1 NIDGTNNT
9 QLTRSPYMD
18 AYPTWSPDGKK
29 IAFESDRAGS
39 FDIWQLSLDDLVIV
53 DVDFGKCVVPGSTG
67 KAILAFRSKDIHDT
81 LMVEKV
87 WLHFDWESEEKYA
100 ERSSPPTPKTDDL
113 THITVEFS
121 VPERVELGYHF
132 YDVKIQYT
140 VDDQA
145 EWHGKIYEHTARD
158 LKVGTIQEYDC
169 HTLYVQLGSELDQL
183 YRGAIS
189 RSIALGV
196 TTSEVTVPLKGYFD
210 YLLTRNG
217 EKFQEANE
225 EYFKAKELYLSEDYD
240 AALPHFQKAR
250 TILGEPM
257 SEPLTE
263 TARSNFP
270 VSVAILS
277 VAAALTILLVVKSK
291 KRLAAK

>member
-1 NIDGTNNT
+1 TPDGRKIVYWSLASGNPDIWMINSDGTDNT

-29 IAFESDRAGS
+29 IAFESDRAGT
-39 FDIWQLSLDDLVIV
+39 FDIWRLSLDDPISV

-67 KAILAFRSKDIHDT
+67 KASLTIRSRDIHGM

-87 WLHFDWESEEKYA
+87 WLHFDWEGEEKYA
-100 ERSSPPTPKTDDL
+100 ERSSPPNILKADGL
-113 THITVEFS
+113 TCIIVEFP
-121 VPERVELGYHF
+121 VPESVEPGYHF

-140 VDDQA
+140 IDDQA
-145 EWHGKIYEHTARD
+145 EWRSKTYELTARD

-169 HTLYVQLGSELDQL
+169 HTLHVQLGSELDQL

-196 TTSEVTVPLKGYFD
+196 TTSEVTVSLKGYFD
-210 YLLTRNG
+210 YLLTRNR

-225 EYFKAKELYLSEDYD
+225 EYCKAKELYLSEDYD
-240 AALPHFQKAR
+240 AAWSTFRKQ
-250 TILGEPM
+250 G
-257 SEPLTE
+257 
-263 TARSNFP
+263 RSS
-270 VSVAILS
+270 VSQYLNP
-277 VAAALTILLVVKSK
+277 
-291 KRLAAK
+291 